1 MTDQEHKSGL
11 SPAARYLILSACFII
26 IVAGIRSAEPII
38 VPFLLSAF
46 IAVICTSPLFW
57 LKGKGVP
64 TSIAVLIVLL
74 GIGLVGLLMIAL
86 VGTSLNDFS
95 DALPT
100 YQTRLQEEMASLF
113 SWLNGKGIN
122 ISGEKL
128 LAYIGPGKAMRLFAG
143 TLNSFRSV
151 LTNGFLIVLTVIFM
165 LLEISGFPDKLRDA
179 MGTTPSSSAGLT
191 EITVGIKHYMM
202 IKTLTSLATGTLI
215 AIWLAI
221 IGVDF
226 PVLWGVVAFALNFV
240 PNIGSIIAAIPAILL
255 ALIQLGIFPALH
267 AAIAFL
273 VVNLVIG
280 NAIEPRIMG
289 KGVGL
294 STLVVF
300 LSLVFWGW
308 VLGPIGM
315 LLSVPL
321 TMIVKI
327 GLERNE
333 GTRKIAVLLS

>member
-1 MTDQEHKSGL
+1 MTPEQNKSEL

-26 IVAGIRSAEPII
+26 IIAGIRSAESIV
-38 VPFLLSAF
+38 VPFLLSVF

-57 LKGKGVP
+57 LKKKGVP
-64 TSIAVLIVLL
+64 AGIAVVIVLV
-74 GIGLVGLLMIAL
+74 GIILVGLIMVAL

-95 DALPT
+95 NQLPT
-100 YQTRLQEEMASLF
+100 YQTLLQEEMAKLF
-113 SWLNGKGIN
+113 SWLNNKGIN

-128 LAYIGPGKAMRLFAG
+128 LAYIDPGKAMRLFAG

-151 LTNGFLIVLTVIFM
+151 LTNAFLIVLTVVFM
-165 LLEISGFPDKLRDA
+165 LFEMSGFPDKLRDA
-179 MGTTPSSSAGLT
+179 LGTTPSSSAGLSK
-191 EITVGIKHYMM
+191 ITVGIKHYMM
-202 IKTLTSLATGTLI
+202 IKTLTSLATGILI
-215 AIWLAI
+215 AVWLAI

-226 PVLWGVVAFALNFV
+226 PILWGLVAFVLNFV
-240 PNIGSIIAAIPAILL
+240 PNIGSIIAAVPAVLL

-273 VVNLVIG
+273 VVNFVIG
-280 NAIEPRIMG
+280 TLVEPRVMG

-308 VLGPIGM
+308 VLGPVGM
-315 LLSVPL
+315 VLSVPL
-321 TMIVKI
+321 TMVVKI
-327 GLERNE
+327 AMENNE
-333 GTRKIAVLLS
+333 DTRGIAVLLS